1 MGITGGSLC
10 NNVSITRIGD
20 KEMREITIKDKLWH
34 AMAITTF
41 MLASIIV
48 LAALFWTIY
57 PYKTADIKV
66 PIEILNENK
75 QVRVGEPIVMKLQV
89 KKYTNLTPKGSVYLK
104 CNDGQVIELP
114 SAVTNRPPGEY
125 ETVVD
130 KYRVPERA
138 TVGVKCTFNFRN
150 AYQVNPIREIVKDW
164 YSEEFEVIK

>member
-1 MGITGGSLC
+1 MKLNYHNRTGLIWHILTFGIFL
-10 NNVSITRIGD
+10 
-20 KEMREITIKDKLWH
+20 
-34 AMAITTF
+34 
-41 MLASIIV
+41 LASIIV
-48 LAALFWTIY
+48 LTVLVWTIY
-57 PYKTADIKV
+57 PYKTADIQV
-66 PIEILNENK
+66 PIEVLNKNK
-75 QVRVGEPIVMKLQV
+75 QVRVGEPIEMKLKI
-89 KKYTNLTPKGSVYLK
+89 KKYTDITPKGAVYLR

-138 TVGVKCTFNFRN
+138 VVGTKCTFNFRN

>member
-1 MGITGGSLC
+1 MAHESRFWHFITL
-10 NNVSITRIGD
+10 
-20 KEMREITIKDKLWH
+20 L
-34 AMAITTF
+34 TF
-41 MLASIIV
+41 ISASIIV
-48 LAALFWTIY
+48 LTCLVWVFY
-57 PYKTADIKV
+57 PYQVSEVKV

-75 QVRVGEPIVMKLQV
+75 QVRVGEPIVMRLQV

-104 CNDGQVIELP
+104 CNDGQVLELP

-130 KYRVPERA
+130 KYKVPERA

-164 YSEEFEVIK
+164 YSQEFEVIR